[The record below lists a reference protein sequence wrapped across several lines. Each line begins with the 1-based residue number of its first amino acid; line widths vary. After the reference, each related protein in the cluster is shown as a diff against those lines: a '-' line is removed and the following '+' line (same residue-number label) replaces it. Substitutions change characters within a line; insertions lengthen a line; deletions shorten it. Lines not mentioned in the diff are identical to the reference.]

1 MFYFLMFSICRMF
14 VFKKLKIT
22 EQHMLGVK
30 GSVEKGNLEEQCNL
44 SLKC

>member
-30 GSVEKGNLEEQCNL
+30 GSVEKGNLEEQYNL
-44 SLKC
+44 FLKC